1 MASLQ
6 ASGIAASVRPSWQA
20 VRVGPWPWLGI
31 LALAALTLPLREGA
45 PWLLELPDDL
55 RIPLVAWLDAG
66 ARWIVAATG
75 GAFRAIAA
83 VLTGP
88 LAGLRLVLT
97 NTPWPVGVTLVCL
110 LAWLAGGRRLAL
122 LALAALL
129 YIVAVGYWDESM
141 QTLALVLMV
150 VPVSVGLGLAVG
162 IVAFRWPRSRF
173 AIDPILDLL
182 QAIPTFAYLIPA
194 LLLFGFSP
202 IVGIAAAIAYAF
214 PPMARNVLSGL
225 LRVPQEVVEAG
236 VMVGCTRRQHLAL
249 VRLPAAKPSLLIG
262 INQTVMAALS
272 MVVIA
277 ALIGGV
283 HDIGYEV
290 LRTLRKGQ
298 FGQSLLAGAVIT
310 LLAVLADRITA
321 AFARRQPG
329 LDWRWR
335 RVAWGIALA
344 VGAAVLHWAV
354 PVLEQVTEQG
364 LIPSPKLLD
373 DAVTWFTAE
382 FFPVADAIK
391 NVALFYLLLPLRI
404 GLEHALRPPLWPFEL
419 TDAVRLAYAALVLAA
434 AAAAFRLW
442 RWKAVV
448 AVGCAG
454 TVYYF
459 GTTGLPWPVTVAAV
473 VLLAGQ
479 AGGWRLAAGAAAA
492 MAFIVLTGLWQ
503 TSMVSVQLCTAA
515 IVLCLAV
522 GIPLGIWGADSRRA
536 WSVLEPICDTLQT
549 IPLFVFLI
557 PVMMVFLLGEFS
569 AVIAIVMYA
578 IVPAIRY
585 TRHGLCNLPAEV
597 VEAGRASG
605 ATRWQ
610 LLRYVRLPLAMPEIL
625 LGLNQ
630 VIVMALAMLI
640 VTALLGTKDL
650 GQQIYAALS
659 RSSIGSGLVAGFA
672 IALIAILADR
682 ITQAASR
689 RMKASLGLA

>member
-1 MASLQ
+1 ME
-6 ASGIAASVRPSWQA
+6 
-20 VRVGPWPWLGI
+20 
-31 LALAALTLPLREGA
+31 LTK
-45 PWLLELPDDL
+45 DL
-55 RIPLVAWLDAG
+55 HVPLVGWLDVG
-66 ARWIVAATG
+66 AHWIVATAG

-83 VLTGP
+83 ILTAP
-88 LAGLRLVLT
+88 LAGLRMLLT
-97 NTPWPVGVTLVCL
+97 NTPWPVGVALVGL

-122 LALAALL
+122 LALASLL

-150 VPVSVGLGLAVG
+150 VPISVGLGFAVG
-162 IVAFRWPRSRF
+162 IIAFRWPGTRLVV
-173 AIDPILDLL
+173 DPALDLL

-225 LRVPQEVVEAG
+225 LRVPPEVVEAG
-236 VMVGCTRRQHLAL
+236 IMAGCTTRQHLTL

-262 INQTVMAALS
+262 INQSVMAALS

-321 AFARRQPG
+321 GFARRRPG
-329 LDWRWR
+329 ADWRWR
-335 RVAWGIALA
+335 PVACGLA
-344 VGAAVLHWAV
+344 VAAGAAVMHRVIPA
-354 PVLEQVTEQG
+354 LERIAERG

-382 FFPVADAIK
+382 FFPVADAVK
-391 NVALFYLLLPLRI
+391 NIALFYLLLPLRI

-419 TDAVRLAYAALVLAA
+419 TDAVRLGYAALILVLAA
-434 AAAAFRLW
+434 AAWRLW
-442 RWKAVV
+442 GWKGAAAV
-448 AVGCAG
+448 ACAG
-454 TVYYF
+454 ALYYF
-459 GTTGLPWPVTVAAV
+459 GTTGIPWPVTVAAV
-473 VLLAGQ
+473 ALLGGQ
-479 AGGWRLAAGAAAA
+479 AGGWRLATGAAAA

-503 TSMVSVQLCTAA
+503 TSMVSLQLCTAA
-515 IVLCLAV
+515 IILCLAI

-536 WSVLEPICDTLQT
+536 WAVLEPICDTLQT

-585 TRHGLCNLPAEV
+585 TRHGLCNLPVEV
-597 VEAGRASG
+597 IEAARASG

-610 LLRYVRLPLAMPEIL
+610 LLRHVRLPLAMPEIL

-672 IALIAILADR
+672 IAFIAILADR